1 MAAQPQT
8 LIYGVDDTPP
18 PLVTLAMAVQHLAL
32 VSIFLIVAVTLARAA
47 NLPPDIADGF
57 VALTMVAGGVGSI
70 LQSLRRGG
78 IGSGFL
84 IPTTTTTILLPP
96 AMAALPHGGL
106 PLALGMTAVAGL
118 LVMGLSRIVHRIRPL
133 LPPEIAGFVVLMV
146 GLSVMILATRN
157 VLGVDLPAEDRGP
170 GLVVAAIALAAMVS
184 LSVWGATPL
193 RLYCSL
199 IGVVVGYAAAS
210 LAGMVSHDDV
220 ARIVDAPSFRLPPV
234 GSMGLA
240 FDAALLVPFV
250 IAALAMTLNT
260 VGAVTAAQKVND
272 PDWKRPDFTSIGR
285 GVLAEGITN
294 ALSALIGGMG
304 QSSTSSAVGLS
315 AATGAASR
323 VIGFAIGGLL
333 IALAFLP
340 KVTAVLLVMPVPVVG
355 AALLF
360 SGCLLVVNGIQMIAS
375 RLIDSRKAFV
385 LGIGLA
391 FGLARNVF
399 PDAFADVPDWL
410 APWVSSPM
418 ALAVSLAVLLNL
430 IFRIGIW
437 RKNRLLVETA
447 HADMTEVGDFMARQG
462 AAWGARPEVVARAT
476 IATCEVVETLI
487 ANDLVYDTVRLGR
500 HFPDVK
506 VPDGLIS
513 IATRFDEFRFI
524 VSIRYAGS
532 LLEPRN
538 DRPSQDEILEHP
550 AGALELARYLLR
562 RAADDV
568 RTHKEGDLCTVSL
581 VMKD

>member
-1 MAAQPQT
+1 MAAKPQT
-8 LIYGVDDTPP
+8 LIYGVDDRPP

-32 VSIFLIVAVTLARAA
+32 VAIFLIVAVTLARAA
-47 NLPPDIADGF
+47 HLPADVAGGF
-57 VALTMVAGGVGSI
+57 VSLTMVAGGVGSI

-96 AMAALPHGGL
+96 SLVALPQGGL
-106 PLALGMTAVAGL
+106 PLALGMTAFAGVLVAL
-118 LVMGLSRIVHRIRPL
+118 LSRIVHRIRPL

-146 GLSVMILATRN
+146 GISVMILGTRN
-157 VLGVDLPAEDRGP
+157 VLGIDVAPAARGP
-170 GLVVAAIALAAMVS
+170 GLFVAAVALTTMVS
-184 LSVWGATPL
+184 LSVWGAAPL

-199 IGVVVGYAAAS
+199 IGVVVGYAVAI
-210 LAGMVSHDDV
+210 LMGMLGPDDLS
-220 ARIVDAPSFRLPPV
+220 RITDAPTFHVPPV

-240 FDAALLVPFV
+240 FDPALVVPYA

-272 PDWKRPDFTSIGR
+272 TEWKRPDLASIGR
-285 GVLAEGITN
+285 GVLSEGLTN
-294 ALSALIGGMG
+294 VIASLIGGMG

-333 IALAFLP
+333 VALAFLP
-340 KVTAVLLVMPVPVVG
+340 KVTAVLLAMPVPVVG

-375 RLIDSRKAFV
+375 RLLDSRKAFV

-391 FGLARNVF
+391 FGLARNLF
-399 PDAFADVPDWL
+399 PEAFDDVPHWL

-430 IFRIGIW
+430 VFRIGIW
-437 RKNRLLVETA
+437 RKDRLLVDTA
-447 HADMTEVGDFMARQG
+447 HADMTAVSAFMAQQG
-462 AAWGARPEVVARAT
+462 AAWGARPEVVTRAT
-476 IATCEVVETLI
+476 IAASEVVESLI
-487 ANDLVYDTVRLGR
+487 ANDLVYDTVHLGR
-500 HFPDVK
+500 HFPEVK
-506 VPDGLIS
+506 VPHGLIA
-513 IATRFDEFRFI
+513 IGTRFDEFSFV
-524 VSIRYAGS
+524 VSIRYTGT
-532 LLEPRN
+532 LLEPRSN
-538 DRPSQDEILEHP
+538 RPSQEEILESP
-550 AGALELARYLLR
+550 NGTLELARYLLC

-568 RTHKEGDLCTVSL
+568 RSLQEGDLCTVSL
-581 VMKD
+581 AMKD